1 MSLNRA
7 LDQLDNIE
15 DLFDAEGTLTRAGGK
30 LELSEFDSK
39 ALEIILPDVVISEE
53 VYKTLIEFKKTAN
66 MRGIDVWFCIT
77 GY

>member
-1 MSLNRA
+1 M
-7 LDQLDNIE
+7 
-15 DLFDAEGTLTRAGGK
+15 
-30 LELSEFDSK
+30 SEFDSK